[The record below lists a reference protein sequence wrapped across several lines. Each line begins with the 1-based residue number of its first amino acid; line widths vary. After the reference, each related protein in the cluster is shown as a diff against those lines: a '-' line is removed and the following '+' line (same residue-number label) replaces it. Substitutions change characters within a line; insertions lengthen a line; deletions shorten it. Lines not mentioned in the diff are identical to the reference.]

1 MPELHTTKP
10 EPKRHDFAAGETG
23 RGPSVP
29 SNGLAN
35 DPKAGQWDGL
45 RMSKR
50 MIADYKTFIV
60 TDGEGVRNS
69 LYVSGCPFHC
79 VDCFNASIWD
89 FQAGHEYTQKLE
101 DKIIE
106 DLKAPWV
113 QGITFLG
120 GEPFLNT
127 PVLVPLAQR
136 IRQEFGHTKD
146 IWSWT
151 SYAWEELMRPGETPD
166 KLELLHLIDILVDGR
181 YLRDQ
186 KDSLLQ
192 FRGSRNQRGILPDGL
207 FQLGGVYQALRG
219 DGQVG
224 DLKALLFQRLG
235 AVQNGMVL
243 ECGGDEVLF
252 ALGGPA
258 AHAALQ
264 RPVIGLGAA
273 GGKVDLARLGIQGGG
288 HLAAGL
294 FHGGTGGAPDGINAA
309 GVAVVLHQPGGHGLQ
324 HCRRDRSGGGVI
336 GVNKALFHSDTLP
349 LSI

>member
-35 DPKAGQWDGL
+35 DPKAGQWDGR

-113 QGITFLG
+113 QGYT
-120 GEPFLNT
+120 
-127 PVLVPLAQR
+127 
-136 IRQEFGHTKD
+136 
-146 IWSWT
+146 
-151 SYAWEELMRPGETPD
+151 WEELMRPGETPD

-192 FRGSRNQRGILPDGL
+192 FRGSRNQRILDVP
-207 FQLGGVYQALRG
+207 
-219 DGQVG
+219 
-224 DLKALLFQRLG
+224 KS
-235 AVQNGMVL
+235 L
-243 ECGGDEVLF
+243 EAGE
-252 ALGGPA
+252 
-258 AHAALQ
+258 
-264 RPVIGLGAA
+264 PVIWAKLHDQERDIPEIYLKDREA
-273 GGKVDLARLGIQGGG
+273 GEGQQA
-288 HLAAGL
+288 
-294 FHGGTGGAPDGINAA
+294 
-309 GVAVVLHQPGGHGLQ
+309 
-324 HCRRDRSGGGVI
+324 S
-336 GVNKALFHSDTLP
+336 
-349 LSI
+349 

>member
-35 DPKAGQWDGL
+35 DPKAGQWDGR

-151 SYAWEELMRPGETPD
+151 GYTWEELMRPGETPD

-192 FRGSRNQRGILPDGL
+192 FRGSRNQRILDVP
-207 FQLGGVYQALRG
+207 
-219 DGQVG
+219 
-224 DLKALLFQRLG
+224 KS
-235 AVQNGMVL
+235 L
-243 ECGGDEVLF
+243 EAGE
-252 ALGGPA
+252 
-258 AHAALQ
+258 
-264 RPVIGLGAA
+264 PVIWAKLHDQERDIPEIYLKDREAGEANRPRSSSSGMPHSAISLELLGKGLPVSEIASPRA
-273 GGKVDLARLGIQGGG
+273 MLG
-288 HLAAGL
+288 
-294 FHGGTGGAPDGINAA
+294 
-309 GVAVVLHQPGGHGLQ
+309 
-324 HCRRDRSGGGVI
+324 RW
-336 GVNKALFHSDTLP
+336 SD
-349 LSI
+349 

>member
-35 DPKAGQWDGL
+35 DPKAGQWDGR
-45 RMSKR
+45 RMSMR

-151 SYAWEELMRPGETPD
+151 GYTWEELMRPGETPD

-192 FRGSRNQRGILPDGL
+192 FRGSRNQRILDVP
-207 FQLGGVYQALRG
+207 
-219 DGQVG
+219 
-224 DLKALLFQRLG
+224 KS
-235 AVQNGMVL
+235 L
-243 ECGGDEVLF
+243 EAGE
-252 ALGGPA
+252 
-258 AHAALQ
+258 
-264 RPVIGLGAA
+264 PVIWAKLHDQERDIPEIYLKDREA
-273 GGKVDLARLGIQGGG
+273 GEGQQA
-288 HLAAGL
+288 
-294 FHGGTGGAPDGINAA
+294 
-309 GVAVVLHQPGGHGLQ
+309 
-324 HCRRDRSGGGVI
+324 S
-336 GVNKALFHSDTLP
+336 
-349 LSI
+349 

>member
-1 MPELHTTKP
+1 
-10 EPKRHDFAAGETG
+10 
-23 RGPSVP
+23 
-29 SNGLAN
+29 
-35 DPKAGQWDGL
+35 
-45 RMSKR
+45 MSKR

-151 SYAWEELMRPGETPD
+151 GYTWEEPKSLEAGE
-166 KLELLHLIDILVDGR
+166 
-181 YLRDQ
+181 
-186 KDSLLQ
+186 
-192 FRGSRNQRGILPDGL
+192 
-207 FQLGGVYQALRG
+207 
-219 DGQVG
+219 
-224 DLKALLFQRLG
+224 
-235 AVQNGMVL
+235 
-243 ECGGDEVLF
+243 
-252 ALGGPA
+252 
-258 AHAALQ
+258 
-264 RPVIGLGAA
+264 PVIWTKLHDQERDIPEIYLKDREA
-273 GGKVDLARLGIQGGG
+273 GEGQQA
-288 HLAAGL
+288 
-294 FHGGTGGAPDGINAA
+294 
-309 GVAVVLHQPGGHGLQ
+309 
-324 HCRRDRSGGGVI
+324 S
-336 GVNKALFHSDTLP
+336 
-349 LSI
+349 